1 LRLAL
6 FGGTFDPIHS
16 AHVTAARAA
25 ADRFALDRVLFVPAA
40 NPPHKD
46 TSHGA
51 TYEDRFRMVELA
63 CKSDPRFEASRLEE
77 GSAKS
82 YSILTIEKVL
92 APDRQ
97 VFFIIGS
104 DAFADI
110 RTWYRWQ
117 EVIRSVDF
125 IVVTRPGHKH
135 EPPPGSRVHVLG
147 DIALP
152 VSSSE
157 IRHELAA
164 GHIPADLPK
173 PVADYIAA
181 HHLYGYLPTPDA

>member
-25 ADRFALDRVLFVPAA
+25 ADRFALDRVLFVAAA

-51 TYEDRFRMVELA
+51 TYEDRLRMVELA
-63 CKSDPRFEASRLEE
+63 CEGEPRFEASRLEE

-92 APDRQ
+92 EPDRH

-104 DAFADI
+104 DAFAEI

-117 EVIRSVDF
+117 DVIRLVDF
-125 IVVTRPGHKH
+125 IVVTRPGHTH
-135 EPPPGSRVHVLG
+135 EPPSGSRIHVLD

-157 IRHELAA
+157 IRHELAS
-164 GHIPADLPK
+164 GHLSPDLPQ
-173 PVADYIAA
+173 PVANYIAQ
-181 HHLYGYLPTPDA
+181 HRLYGYLPAP